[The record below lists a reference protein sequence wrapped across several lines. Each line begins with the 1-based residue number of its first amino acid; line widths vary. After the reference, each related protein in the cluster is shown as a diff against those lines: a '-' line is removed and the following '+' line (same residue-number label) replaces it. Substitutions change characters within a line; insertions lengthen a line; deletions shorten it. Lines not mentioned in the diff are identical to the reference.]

1 MSKNSK
7 SMKGSRYRCLLAT
20 EMKPAK
26 ARWLLEEICNPLPVK
41 VNADDEYFPQGF
53 SKPKE
58 LILTSYLG
66 KDFIDNQF
74 PDPGFKNFRAKVKD
88 E

>member
-1 MSKNSK
+1 M
-7 SMKGSRYRCLLAT
+7 
-20 EMKPAK
+20 
-26 ARWLLEEICNPLPVK
+26 PVK

-53 SKPKE
+53 SDPKE
-58 LILTSYLG
+58 LILTSHLA

>member
-1 MSKNSK
+1 
-7 SMKGSRYRCLLAT
+7 MKGSRYRCLLAT

-53 SKPKE
+53 SDPKE
-58 LILTSYLG
+58 LILTSHLA